1 MLHVV
6 CTVTYPVSLIFAR
19 EITKPSQA
27 TAAYNLLECFPELLT
42 PECIDKWINDGIAH
56 DEDEVEVKVGH
67 ETNTV
72 RVVGAGNVEN
82 QVQEKRSPAH
92 NKNSDQ
98 DGESDG
104 PFHVGPLANRAS
116 SWKNS
121 NLFDMHPSHHKH
133 VDIEGCHENEHSE
146 EHANKADDDN
156 TAVRVND
163 EQNA

>member
-6 CTVTYPVSLIFAR
+6 YTVTYPVSLIFAR

-42 PECIDKWINDGIAH
+42 PECIDKWIDDGIAH

-67 ETNTV
+67 EAHTV

-116 SWKNS
+116 SWKNC